1 MNTQQLW
8 QAQALD
14 APRISLAFVR
24 HQSDA
29 LLRRTR
35 FFNAGNYILGGA
47 GLAYFAWKSA
57 EFFSTAP
64 LLASATALWLA
75 AGLFAALLMR
85 KRIASQ
91 ERPAEFGVLETIKF
105 DRQQL
110 ERQRDARCGVCRW
123 LPLLFVPGHVMLF
136 MSFFLEVT
144 PIPWKYIAFNAVLI
158 VFGTWIAI
166 AMTAHSA
173 RRIQRE
179 IDALDS
185 LCGNRGGA
193 AIGPSG
199 DTK

>member
-35 FFNAGNYILGGA
+35 IFNACNYIVGGA

-57 EFFSTAP
+57 EFFNTAP
-64 LLASATALWLA
+64 LLASATALWVA
-75 AGLFAALLMR
+75 AGLIAALLIR

-91 ERPAEFGVLETIKF
+91 ERPVEFGVLETIKF

-110 ERQRDARCGVCRW
+110 ERQRDARCGVWRW

-144 PIPWKYIAFNAVLI
+144 PIPCFMA
-158 VFGTWIAI
+158 
-166 AMTAHSA
+166 
-173 RRIQRE
+173 
-179 IDALDS
+179 
-185 LCGNRGGA
+185 
-193 AIGPSG
+193 
-199 DTK
+199 

>member
-8 QAQALD
+8 QAQALG

-35 FFNAGNYILGGA
+35 IFNAGNYIVGGA

-57 EFFSTAP
+57 EFFGTAP
-64 LLASATALWLA
+64 LLSSATALWLA
-75 AGLFAALLMR
+75 AGLLAALLMR

-91 ERPAEFGVLETIKF
+91 QRPAEFGVLETLKF

-110 ERQRDARCGVCRW
+110 ERQRDARCGVWRW

-136 MSFFLEVT
+136 MSFFFEVT
-144 PIPWKYIAFNAVLI
+144 PIPWKYVIFNAVLI
-158 VFGTWIAI
+158 VSGTWIAI
-166 AMTAHSA
+166 AMTVRSAH
-173 RRIQRE
+173 RIQKE
-179 IDALDS
+179 IEALDS
-185 LCGNRGGA
+185 LW
-193 AIGPSG
+193 G
-199 DTK
+199 DCCS